1 MSYKEKII
9 KQLRKGYSPIEAGP
23 KEEINRIFK
32 NAFKPRVDRNDLDFF
47 FELSES
53 TETKLKAWGF
63 LGLYL
68 ILDDKNITDNKKKL
82 KFQKIVDELLND
94 RSEIEY
100 FGGST
105 KIKSSLREHH
115 VRRLCALNKSLI
127 FEPVYQYVTSL
138 DGKTDEVIG
147 ELFEQVLTRI
157 PDPRVEP
164 LIIEHSKNL
173 PDNNFILKFHMINAF
188 ENLGQGIPIQNKE
201 YITEIFKNCLID
213 TNQDQSDSKEITQRK
228 IKLKRAVI
236 KSAVILDLDLK
247 EETLSFLEAL
257 EQPYDDL
264 TYIAKKYKNNQK
276 FTSIVLKKLEESQ
289 NPHLIKDLLIA
300 ILIAKESIENWK
312 ELITENLSKYQIID
326 GELIE
331 EIQKTNLYT
340 EDTLLSLFNEGEKWQ
355 IEFVREF
362 FKNNP
367 EKLKQWSKFREELIN
382 ILKFFKATNESWDKY
397 PNIKEKKELVLKLLI
412 DLEWTDMAI
421 YCVDNFKNLE
431 DTQLRKMALFII
443 IKFGKDELMLELKEF
458 LKNNKESAVF
468 FKKFWRNMENRE
480 WKFFY

>member
-47 FELSES
+47 FELCET

-63 LGLYL
+63 LGICL
-68 ILDDKNITDNKKKL
+68 ILNDKNITDNKKKL
-82 KFQKIVDELLND
+82 RFQKIIINLLND
-94 RSEIEY
+94 KSEIDY

-105 KIKSSLREHH
+105 KISASLREHH
-115 VRRLCALNKSLI
+115 VRRLCALNKELI
-127 FEPVYQYVTSL
+127 FQPVHEYITSL
-138 DGKTDEVIG
+138 DGKTDEVVG
-147 ELFEQVLTRI
+147 ELFEQVLTRV

-164 LIIEHSKNL
+164 LILEHSKNL
-173 PDNNFILKFHMINAF
+173 PNYNFILKFYMINAF
-188 ENLGQGIPIQNKE
+188 ENLGQGIPIQKKE
-201 YITEIFKNCLID
+201 DITEIFKNCLNDI
-213 TNQDQSDSKEITQRK
+213 NQDQPDSKEITQRK
-228 IKLKRAVI
+228 TKLKRAVI
-236 KSAVILDLDLK
+236 KSASILDLDLE
-247 EETLSFLEAL
+247 EETLTFLEEL
-257 EQPYDDL
+257 EQPYDNL
-264 TYIAKKYKNNQK
+264 TFIAKKYKNNQK
-276 FTSIVLKKLEESQ
+276 FTSILLKKLEESQ

-312 ELITENLSKYQIID
+312 ELITENLNKYQIID
-326 GELIE
+326 GDLIE
-331 EIQKTNLYT
+331 EIQKTDLYNENMLLNL
-340 EDTLLSLFNEGEKWQ
+340 LKEGEKWQ
-355 IEFVREF
+355 LEFIREF